1 VTKNSQKAA
10 RIVADAETRA
20 LLVEQEMRHQREAE
34 ADRRERDQL
43 LRDFKSEIARDR
55 VAQVAADTA
64 LVPAEATPVAVT
76 PVTPPRDVSTG
87 RWLPAAP
94 EPASEP
100 VDPATLSMEQ
110 YAAMRGQMGM
120 DGRGIERVGRAPG
133 HERSEFLGHRI
144 EDGSGFPSWQDMSA
158 GNRVFNSQ
166 LPDNRRPTP
175 IGYQRQAS
183 AEKHSEWS

>member
-20 LLVEQEMRHQREAE
+20 LLAEQEMRHQREAE

-43 LRDFKSEIARDR
+43 LRDFKNEIARDR
-55 VAQVAADTA
+55 QVQVQASLDTQ
-64 LVPAEATPVAVT
+64 ATPPVT
-76 PVTPPRDVSTG
+76 PPVTPPRDVNTG
-87 RWLPAAP
+87 QWLPQP
-94 EPASEP
+94 EPGSEP

-110 YAAMRGQMGM
+110 YAAMRGQLGM

-144 EDGSGFPSWQDMSA
+144 EDGSGFGDWRDYTA
-158 GNRVFNSQ
+158 NGRVFESQ
-166 LPDNRRPTP
+166 LDTRRPVP
-175 IGYQRQAS
+175 PGFMRQA
-183 AEKHSEWS
+183 AEQGEEYR